1 MTTSTAETKPQKYK
15 KKGRI
20 RQTWDDMTFDII
32 SMSILVFLMLIVLY
46 PLIFVV
52 SSSFSDGRAVLTG
65 QVFLW
70 PVNPTIAGYQAVFR
84 NRQIMIG
91 FRNSLI
97 YTSIGVVLNLA
108 MGMLAAYPLSRK
120 DLFGRR
126 FLNLVFIFTM
136 FFSGGLVPHFLL
148 VGDTLGLMDNPMA
161 LILPGMMSVWYV
173 ILIRTYIQSS
183 IPDELIESAQLDG
196 CKTFS
201 ILIRII
207 IPLSKPILAVIALFC
222 AVAIWNSYFS
232 GLIFIRSER
241 FFPLQ
246 VVLRNILILS
256 SMDPEMMAD
265 IRGAANRQAMTHLIK
280 YAVIVVSSAPLLIAY
295 PFVQKH
301 FVKGIMLGSVKG

>member
-1 MTTSTAETKPQKYK
+1 MTATKFRPHKLK
-15 KKGRI
+15 RKGRI
-20 RQTWDDMTFDII
+20 RQTWDDKSFDII
-32 SMSILVFLMLIVLY
+32 VMIILSVMMVLVLY

-52 SSSFSDGRAVLTG
+52 SSSFSDSRAVMTG
-65 QVFLW
+65 RVFLW
-70 PVNPTIAGYQAVFR
+70 PVEPTLAGYQAVFR
-84 NRQIMIG
+84 NRQIITG

-97 YTSIGVVLNLA
+97 YASVGVVLNLI
-108 MGMLAAYPLSRK
+108 MGMLAAFPLSRK
-120 DLFGRR
+120 DLFGKR
-126 FLNLVFIFTM
+126 FINLFFIFTM

-148 VGDTLGLMDNPMA
+148 VGDTLGLMDNPLA

-173 ILIRTYIQSS
+173 ILIRTYISSS
-183 IPDELIESAQLDG
+183 IPDELIESAELDG
-196 CKTFS
+196 CKTYS
-201 ILIRII
+201 ILVRII

-256 SMDPEMMAD
+256 SIDPEMMAD
-265 IRGAANRQAMTHLIK
+265 IRGAANRQALQHLLK
-280 YAVIVVSSAPLLIAY
+280 YAVIVVTSAPLLIAY
-295 PFVQKH
+295 PFVQRH